1 MNSFPRKNRNLLFC
15 VIIFLI
21 TTNSNIS
28 VAQNIRKAANVLVDA
43 VKETNVPSIS
53 AAVYKDGD
61 LVFAGAYGIKDITK
75 KDSVSA
81 KDVYHIGSI
90 GKSMTAT
97 WAAYYVEK
105 NIISW
110 DTKIIDV
117 FPELDSLKSIYTN
130 SRLIDLLSNSSGI
143 VDLFNAEDWRTMK
156 YSLNNIDKQ
165 RKDLMLQALLNE
177 DNLKLGKEWAY
188 ANINF
193 TIAALMIEEKIDE
206 KWENSFSDFWH
217 NQLGIKVGYGWPQ
230 DKEGEIVPKGH
241 VKIDGKY
248 EKWGPSHPHQV
259 PITIRPAGD
268 VYMSIIDLAKYG
280 NYHLIGLKKGN
291 KSISKENFEVLH
303 TPILENYALGWNIIK
318 EGTPSI
324 PNVEQHQHLGSGGTF
339 KAILA
344 IFPSESL
351 SVAIVHNGG
360 GDTTSLSKVLTGL
373 TKIYATK

>member
-1 MNSFPRKNRNLLFC
+1 MKVKNIYKITIF
-15 VIIFLI
+15 VITICFG
-21 TTNSNIS
+21 NAAFS
-28 VAQNIRKAANVLVDA
+28 QNIREATNVIIDA
-43 VKETNVPSIS
+43 VNKTGIPSIS
-53 AAVYKDGD
+53 AAVYKDNM
-61 LVFAGAYGIKDITK
+61 LVFSGAYGIKDITK
-75 KDSVSA
+75 NDSVSA
-81 KDVYHIGSI
+81 KDFYHVGSI

-105 NIISW
+105 DTISW

-130 SRLIDLLSNSSGI
+130 SRLIGLLSNSTGI
-143 VDLFNAEDWRTMK
+143 VDLFNAEDWRSME
-156 YSLNNIDKQ
+156 YSLNDIGKQ
-165 RKDLMLQALLNE
+165 RKKLMLKALVNK
-177 DNLKLGKEWAY
+177 DNLKFGKEWAY

-193 TIAALMIEEKIDE
+193 TIAALMIEEKINE
-206 KWENSFSDFWH
+206 SWENSFSDFWY
-217 NQLGIKVGYGWPQ
+217 NQLGIKVGYGWPR
-230 DKEGEIVPKGH
+230 DKEGKIAPKGH
-241 VKIDGKY
+241 VKLDGKY

-280 NYHLIGLKKGN
+280 DYHLKGLKKGN
-291 KSISKENFEVLH
+291 KSISKENFEILH

-344 IFPSESL
+344 IFPSEDL
-351 SVAIVHNGG
+351 SIAIVHNGG
-360 GDTTSLSKVLTGL
+360 GNITSLSSVLTGL
-373 TKIYATK
+373 TKIYSTK